1 MKASNGKNGI
11 EIYSNEKTNIDYV
24 IIDMRMPK
32 MDGSATISALKRIN
46 PNLRIIT
53 TSGFDDQL
61 VEHKNGNNIIGFLPK
76 PYSLKNVSKAFE
88 AFLHGVTE

>member
-46 PNLRIIT
+46 PNYFICDINLLIVI
-53 TSGFDDQL
+53 
-61 VEHKNGNNIIGFLPK
+61 
-76 PYSLKNVSKAFE
+76 
-88 AFLHGVTE
+88 